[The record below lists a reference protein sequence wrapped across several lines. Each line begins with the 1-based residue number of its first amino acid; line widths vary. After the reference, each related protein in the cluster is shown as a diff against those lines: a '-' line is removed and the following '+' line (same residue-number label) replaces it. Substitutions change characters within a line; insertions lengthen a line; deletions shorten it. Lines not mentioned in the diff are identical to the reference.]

1 MFSQL
6 SVGSYKEAF
15 ERKQIKNWE
24 NKEEDGILRMWLF
37 RECWGMNTE
46 EAVPL

>member
-15 ERKQIKNWE
+15 ECKQIQNWE
-24 NKEEDGILRMWLF
+24 NKEDHGI
-37 RECWGMNTE
+37 
-46 EAVPL
+46 